1 MYYNLY
7 FILYILVFYRLPELE
22 LCPTPRKTPIENNHT
37 NTNDSNICDK
47 PLKKKRKIW
56 NIRYKMCISANIQ
69 NTNDG
74 NICDK
79 FLKKKRKI

>member
-47 PLKKKRKIW
+47 PLKKKRKI
-56 NIRYKMCISANIQ
+56 
-69 NTNDG
+69 
-74 NICDK
+74 
-79 FLKKKRKI
+79 